1 MLYETARAC
10 YVHIPFCARKCAY
23 CDFNSYSG
31 YTSSLVERYVDALE
45 KEIVGVQAP
54 APIDTMFFGGGTP
67 TAIPAA
73 LQARLLHTVLDRFPH
88 NDDIEITTEAN
99 PGSSDVAGLSVLRE
113 AGFNRI
119 SFGVQAFDDVLLKS
133 LDRIHSADEA
143 YKAIDAARRAGF
155 DNISIDL
162 MFGLPNQSIAQ
173 WQSTLNSGLSL
184 GVQHISLYN
193 LIVEEGTGFATL
205 AKKGRLPLPD
215 NDTMA
220 EMYQMAIDSARG
232 KGMTH
237 YEISNF
243 AMPSKECLHNIHYWQ
258 NEEYYGFGA
267 GAVAYQGGV
276 RRTNIKR
283 PIPYCKAVEAGEDL
297 SEESDESPQAV
308 RMSETMMLGLRM
320 IGNGVS
326 YSRFTNDFREDL
338 RDRWAF
344 EIKKYASMGMLD
356 ILEDRVRLTQRGV
369 FMANDVMAAFL

>member
-1 MLYETARAC
+1 MPFDSGRAC
-10 YVHIPFCARKCAY
+10 YVHIPFCVRKCAY

-31 YTSSLVERYVDALE
+31 YTSKLIVRYVNALE
-45 KEIVGVQAP
+45 KEINAVKNP
-54 APIDTMFFGGGTP
+54 APIDTIFFGGGTP
-67 TAIPAA
+67 TAIPATD
-73 LQARLLHTVLDRFPH
+73 QVRLLNAVLNKFEH
-88 NDDIEITTEAN
+88 CSDIEITTEAN
-99 PGSSDVAGLSVLRE
+99 PGSSDVIGLSILRD

-119 SFGVQAFDDVLLKS
+119 SFGVQAFDDELLRI

-143 YKAIDAARRAGF
+143 FRAIAAARQAGF

-162 MFGLPNQSIAQ
+162 MFGLPNQTVEQ
-173 WQSTLNSGLSL
+173 WKKTLDTGLSL

-220 EMYQMAIDSARG
+220 EMYQMAIDAARQT
-232 KGMTH
+232 GMVQ

-243 AMPSKECLHNIHYWQ
+243 AVPGKECGHNIHYWQ

-267 GAVAYQGGV
+267 GAVAYENGV

-283 PIPYCKAVEAGEDL
+283 PVPYCSAIESGLDL
-297 SEESDESPQAV
+297 SEDLDSSSTAV

-320 IGNGVS
+320 TTNGVS
-326 YSRFTNDFREDL
+326 YFRFIDYFKEDL
-338 RDRWAF
+338 RDRWSL
-344 EIKKYASMGMLD
+344 EIKKYASYGLLD
-356 ILEDRVRLTQRGV
+356 VMEDRVRLTERGI

>member
-1 MLYETARAC
+1 
-10 YVHIPFCARKCAY
+10 
-23 CDFNSYSG
+23 
-31 YTSSLVERYVDALE
+31 
-45 KEIVGVQAP
+45 
-54 APIDTMFFGGGTP
+54 
-67 TAIPAA
+67 
-73 LQARLLHTVLDRFPH
+73 
-88 NDDIEITTEAN
+88 
-99 PGSSDVAGLSVLRE
+99 
-113 AGFNRI
+113 
-119 SFGVQAFDDVLLKS
+119 
-133 LDRIHSADEA
+133 
-143 YKAIDAARRAGF
+143 
-155 DNISIDL
+155 
-162 MFGLPNQSIAQ
+162 
-173 WQSTLNSGLSL
+173 
-184 GVQHISLYN
+184 LYN